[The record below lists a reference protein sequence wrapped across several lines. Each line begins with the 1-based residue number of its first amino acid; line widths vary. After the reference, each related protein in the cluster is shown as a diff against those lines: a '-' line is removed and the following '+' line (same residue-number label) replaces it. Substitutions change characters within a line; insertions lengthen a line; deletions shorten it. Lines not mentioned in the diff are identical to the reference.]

1 MAEFIGSLGWDSS
14 QIDYKTSRNNKTKT
28 KQKNFVFCLG
38 PNPVELLLLPT
49 FVVYIPSSL
58 NPIWK
63 NSSKRTQRFAF

>member
-14 QIDYKTSRNNKTKT
+14 HIDYKTSRNNKTKT
-28 KQKNFVFCLG
+28 KKKFVFCLE

-63 NSSKRTQRFAF
+63 NSSKHTQRFAF